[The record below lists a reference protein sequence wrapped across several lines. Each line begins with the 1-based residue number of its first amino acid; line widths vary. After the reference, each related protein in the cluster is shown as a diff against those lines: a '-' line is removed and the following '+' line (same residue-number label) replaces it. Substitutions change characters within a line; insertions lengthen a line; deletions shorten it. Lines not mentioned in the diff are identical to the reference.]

1 MVGGSTVTAASF
13 ALSLGAAIGHRFQGT
28 HCGRQDSGTASGDP
42 LVTDQPT
49 TPRGTIVLSGFFG
62 RGNCGDE
69 AILQAQYERL
79 SPHYD
84 LIISVDQHGA
94 YDGFWNW
101 YPYDRCPI
109 VHQGNLGCV
118 ADETVVAVHVGG
130 GGLPHGFNAAQVV
143 HARSHGKPVFLTGVD
158 VKPVNTPAAV
168 TALRGYLDL
177 FDLISVRSGASH
189 QTLRELV
196 SHGHRGT
203 DWAVALPTD
212 GPLPVTR
219 TDRVLITLREF
230 PRELLSSAYCQSIAE
245 MVSRL
250 ADSYDEIALLPCCP
264 EDERFLDWVP
274 AVEQLPR
281 EVHWWN
287 PRRVQREIAAA
298 TAVVS
303 VGRLHPL
310 IFAANVGTPAAF
322 VEPLPGDPRWPK
334 SAKASQLCDEHGW
347 PSFATV
353 DDLLAH
359 FDQGLLLQPL
369 SHAADTQ
376 TRWETMARQIEARCH
391 PSPLVTGTAAAAL
404 GPIRGRL

>member
-1 MVGGSTVTAASF
+1 MAEQ
-13 ALSLGAAIGHRFQGT
+13 L
-28 HCGRQDSGTASGDP
+28 
-42 LVTDQPT
+42 PT
-49 TPRGTIVLSGFFG
+49 TRGTIVLSGFFG

-118 ADETVVAVHVGG
+118 ADHDVVAVHVGG

-143 HARSHGKPVFLTGVD
+143 HARSHGKPALLTGVD
-158 VKPVNTPAAV
+158 AKPVSTPAAAA
-168 TALRGYLDL
+168 ALQSYLGL
-177 FDLISVRSGASH
+177 FDFVSVRSGGSH
-189 QTLRELV
+189 QVLSELAP
-196 SHGHRGT
+196 HCHRGA

-212 GPLPVTR
+212 GPLPVSR

-245 MVSRL
+245 LVSRL
-250 ADSYDEIALLPCCP
+250 ADRYDEIALLPCCP

-298 TAVVS
+298 AAVVS

-322 VEPLPGDPRWPK
+322 VEPLSGDPRWPK

-347 PSFATV
+347 LSFATV

-359 FDQGLLLQPL
+359 FDQGLPLPPL
-369 SHAADTQ
+369 SHASGTQ
-376 TRWETMARQIEARCH
+376 ARWEAMARQVEDCCH
-391 PSPLVTGTAAAAL
+391 QSPRSTGGT
-404 GPIRGRL
+404 P